1 MLSASTSSAIAGAI
15 ELFLGRRAGLGRFD
29 LSADG
34 FWKSFTAALYAVPLY
49 AFVVAGDWQVLSTQ
63 AQPPALST
71 LILVRFAEL
80 AFDFTAVPVVLALL
94 ARRLKITRSYG
105 TFVIVRNWAM
115 LVILA
120 PQTVVSLLFGLGWLS
135 NDAATLFSLV
145 IIVIA
150 LIYSYR
156 ITRWTLNWGAGG
168 AVALVAA
175 ELVLGQIVISLINGW
190 FGL

>member
-1 MLSASTSSAIAGAI
+1 MLNTSTSSAIAGAI
-15 ELFLGRRAGLGRFD
+15 ELLLGKRAGLGRFD

-34 FWKSFTAALYAVPLY
+34 FWNSFTAALYAVPLY
-49 AFVVAGDWQVLSTQ
+49 AFVIAGDWQMLSMQ

-71 LILVRFAEL
+71 LILVRFIEL
-80 AFDFTAVPVVLALL
+80 ALDFAAVPVVLALL

-120 PQTVVSLLFGLGWLS
+120 PQTVVSLLFGFGWLP
-135 NDAATLFSLV
+135 NDAVALLSLV

-156 ITRWTLNWGAGG
+156 ITRWTLNWSPGA
-168 AVALVAA
+168 AVGLVAA